1 MTVTHGL
8 ALGVAAL
15 ALIWDLGTR
24 RIPNVL
30 TFGAAAMALLFHLS
44 STGATGVGFA
54 LAGWLVGALVFFVP
68 FALGGLGAGDVK
80 LLAAL
85 GAWLGTGE
93 VLWLAA
99 YAGIAGAVMALVVA
113 AVHGYL
119 PTALRNIWLLLCH
132 WRVAGLRSLPELT
145 IDGSSAP
152 KLAYAVP
159 IFVGTVAV
167 VWLR

>member
-68 FALGGLGAGDVK
+68 FAL
-80 LLAAL
+80 
-85 GAWLGTGE
+85 
-93 VLWLAA
+93 
-99 YAGIAGAVMALVVA
+99 
-113 AVHGYL
+113 YL